1 MTTPTTSTELQSP
14 LTQQERRDVMKQDRK
29 VREQQQGQTTFKDFA
44 SAFANEG
51 REGRFKKLDQPV
63 TPLPPTSPWSG
74 EQPSPGDEPAYGV
87 SIDKV

>member
-1 MTTPTTSTELQSP
+1 MNTSTTSTELQSP
-14 LTQQERRDVMKQDRK
+14 LSQDEKRAVMKNDQK
-29 VREQQQGQTTFKDFA
+29 VREQATFKDFA

-63 TPLPPTSPWSG
+63 TPLPPGSPWSG
-74 EQPSPGDEPAYGV
+74 EQPSPGDEPAYGI